1 MESYYVWDGCAL
13 ESKESLRFEV
23 PGGYLDCVRYPNADA
38 PQVLGL
44 HGFADTC
51 ETFQFILPAFDKF
64 ELFCPSMRGH
74 GDSSRIE
81 QGYYSAGLYFGDL
94 IQFAGSLRKP
104 YVLMGHSMGAA
115 IAARFAGLYPD
126 EISALVLM
134 EGFSGI
140 APAEEEIRR
149 LKSWGDA
156 LRRKRPDRVR
166 VMKSL
171 HEAEL
176 ILKTVHQTLPPERI
190 SLLAKSLA
198 RETPEGFVW
207 RQDVDV
213 KNGGIPIPFSP
224 QFSRA
229 LWARVKCPVLFI
241 YGESSHLLPG
251 NRENGAGSL
260 DEILGHFSQLE
271 KHSLPCGHN
280 PHHELPEQVIEI
292 LREFFAKHKLGKG
305 QV

>member
-1 MESYYVWDGCAL
+1 MRYTN
-13 ESKESLRFEV
+13 
-23 PGGYLDCVRYPNADA
+23 PGKPV
-38 PQVLGL
+38 VLGL

-51 ETFQFILPAFDKF
+51 ETFQFILPAFENL

-94 IQFAGSLRKP
+94 IQFAGSLNKP

-156 LRRKRPDRVR
+156 LRRKRPERVR
-166 VMKSL
+166 VMKTL
-171 HEAEL
+171 REAEL
-176 ILKTVHQTLPPERI
+176 ILKSVHQTLPPERI
-190 SLLAKSLA
+190 ATLARSLA
-198 RETPEGFVW
+198 RETPDGFVW
-207 RQDVDV
+207 RQDTDV

-229 LWARVKCPVLFI
+229 LWERVQCPVLFI

-251 NRENGAGSL
+251 NRENSQGSL
-260 DEILGHFSQLE
+260 DEILSHFKNLE
-271 KHSLPCGHN
+271 KHALPCGHN
-280 PHHELPEQVIEI
+280 PHHELPERVIEI
-292 LREFFAKHKLGKG
+292 LKQFFAKHDLG
-305 QV
+305 